1 MKQKV
6 LPFLITVLM
15 SMVGTKS
22 FAHDIEVANSEGV
35 MIYYAWINGGT
46 ELAVSYRGD
55 NCDAYK
61 NEYTGD
67 VVIPKSVDYGE
78 KTYNVTSIREDAFD
92 SCKGLTSITLGSN
105 CSELIT

>member
-1 MKQKV
+1 MKQK
-6 LPFLITVLM
+6 LLTFLITVLM

-22 FAHDIEVANSEGV
+22 IAHDIEVANSEGV

-46 ELAVSYRGD
+46 ELAVSYCGD

-67 VVIPKSVDYGE
+67 VVIPKSVDYGG

-92 SCKGLTSITLGSN
+92 SCEGLTSITLPSTLT
-105 CSELIT
+105 SI